1 MNECEFCSS
10 TFANKYNLEYHIKN
24 SKRCIKNRR
33 IIEEKIHICNICSKE
48 YKNKYN
54 LDKHFEKCKNIQS
67 AKNEEL
73 YKEKVLELEKILI
86 TKEKEL
92 EDKNKTIKKLK
103 KTITLKTE
111 RIKENEYQLKDKTEQ
126 IKYKDQQLK
135 DKDEEL
141 KEKNKT
147 ISEYLNKLNS
157 MAEKR
162 PIINNNNTINNITN
176 YLNKVGDVNLED
188 FQSNRIKYESY
199 KNPKDFYKI
208 FGTHLALYTSLKNK
222 VICSDTSRNVTY
234 YMKDGVI
241 TKDQGGISLLEYVLR
256 YKTEEI
262 KTQINE
268 VLNITKEIKD
278 IDYKYDL
285 QELLKYVIEYE
296 EQPSIDS
303 SFIRNVS
310 SEFIKKIPNKTNIPS
325 ILKNINE
332 DGTFFKKLDID
343 DITKTDEMLELLN
356 FLKNEVKMKKK
367 YENEIFV
374 QKASEKIL
382 DGYSRV
388 GTDTTS
394 WNM

>member
-1 MNECEFCSS
+1 MNKCDFCNS
-10 TFANKYNLEYHIKN
+10 TFIKKSNLDYHLKTNKKCNIIRGIVLEVFKCDICSKELSTKYNLEKHIKT
-24 SKRCIKNRR
+24 C
-33 IIEEKIHICNICSKE
+33 KE
-48 YKNKYN
+48 RK
-54 LDKHFEKCKNIQS
+54 
-67 AKNEEL
+67 EEL
-73 YKEKVLELEKILI
+73 YQEKITELEKLI
-86 TKEKEL
+86 NK
-92 EDKNKTIKKLK
+92 KNKIIKKLE
-103 KTITLKTE
+103 IAIN
-111 RIKENEYQLKDKTEQ
+111 IKIEQIKDNDTQLRDKDEQLKYKDEQ

-147 ISEYLNKLNS
+147 ITEYLNKLNS

-162 PIINNNNTINNITN
+162 PIINNTINNITN
-176 YLNKVGDVNLED
+176 YLNKVGDINLED

-208 FGTHLALYTSLKNK
+208 LGTYLALNTSLKNK
-222 VICSDTSRNVTY
+222 VICSDISRNITY

-374 QKASEKIL
+374 QKANEKVL
-382 DGYSRV
+382 DGYARV
-388 GTDTTS
+388 GIDTSS
-394 WNM
+394 WNNL